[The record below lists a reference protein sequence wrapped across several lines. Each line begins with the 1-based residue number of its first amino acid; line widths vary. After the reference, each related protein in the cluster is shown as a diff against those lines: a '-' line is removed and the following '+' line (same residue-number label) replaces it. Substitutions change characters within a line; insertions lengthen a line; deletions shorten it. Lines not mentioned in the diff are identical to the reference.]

1 MISNEFNF
9 PYILKTFLLIF
20 VLSLIRYI
28 KKINYFDNSNKL
40 NESPKISVFLPIYNK
55 AKYLIRSITSIQKQ
69 TLKEIEIIAVND
81 NSIDNSLDILNQL
94 AQKDKRI
101 KIINNVENRG
111 LLYSRGMGILN
122 SNGEYL
128 MNLDPDD
135 EINGKN
141 SLKLLYNTAKN
152 FNLDMLI
159 FLSINTKS
167 NEKSWKYFEPNKIV
181 NQPRIYQSAFKNGR
195 LNDYLITN
203 KLLKKELFKKIFNI
217 FKPQIYGDK
226 WIYHEDN
233 IFSILAYQN
242 SNSTIF
248 INKIV
253 YIYHQNEESS
263 MSNRGGIMEVKNL
276 LYRNEMYK
284 KLFLNEKLK
293 IYEGWLEVLLLL
305 KKYINIIKQD
315 VAIKNKCIKEMK
327 ELKEFINY
335 NKFEQSKLNE
345 IDKFLMQIM
354 E

>member
-1 MISNEFNF
+1 MILNEINF
-9 PYILKTFLLIF
+9 PYIIKALLLIF
-20 VLSLIRYI
+20 VISLIRYI
-28 KKINYFDNSNKL
+28 KKINFLDNSNQL

-55 AKYLIRSITSIQKQ
+55 GKYLIRSITSIQKQ

-81 NSIDNSLDILNQL
+81 NSNDNSLEILNQI

-101 KIINNVENRG
+101 KIINNIENRG

-141 SLKLLYNTAKN
+141 SLKLLYNTAKK
-152 FNLDMLI
+152 FNLDMII

-167 NEKSWKYFEPNKIV
+167 NEKSLKKLEPNKIV
-181 NQPRIYQSAFKNGR
+181 NQPILYQSAFKNGI

-233 IFSILAYQN
+233 IFSILAYQY
-242 SNSTIF
+242 SNNTIF
-248 INKIV
+248 INKII

-284 KLFLNEKLK
+284 KLFVNEKLK

-305 KKYINIIKQD
+305 KKYINIIRQD
-315 VAIKNKCIKEMK
+315 FEVKNKCIKEMN
-327 ELKEFINY
+327 ELKEFINN
-335 NKFEQSKLNE
+335 NKIEQSKLDDIN
-345 IDKFLMQIM
+345 KFLEQIM
-354 E
+354 G